1 MEHAN
6 KITLLIVDDEAE
18 IRNGLRTVIPWES
31 YSISLIGTASNG
43 KEALEIIEKYHPD
56 MVITDIKM
64 PKMDGLE
71 LVKQAK
77 KANFSSAFVILSGFD
92 NFEYARS
99 AIKYGV
105 KDYLLKPVII
115 SELLDIVIR
124 LTKEIQSKRIS
135 LENELATL
143 QSLHDVKTSIRQN
156 QLVRELLHHELDV
169 SELDKII
176 QEHSWP
182 IKNKPSCAILFKVLP
197 PEDTF
202 EEEDI
207 EIIKNLDYLK
217 KELETR
223 LSGLNAIVYEHNE
236 HMLLMIVNR
245 PFIDTSGQDL
255 SYFIHSYIEDMLEET
270 SFQLFAA
277 IGENTQSLLDISHSY
292 QTAGQA
298 LAWYIYDEIDPII
311 HCSVLNHPA
320 PPIIKPD
327 DSILDAIL
335 QNNIKKV
342 TEHLDLYFKELQYI
356 PNPPP
361 NYIYS
366 MCSYLI
372 ISLRN
377 SLSQYMGTPPRSF
390 SGDAYVTLQKLNS
403 FHHIYQWMKDTIYN
417 FMNELQISRVQ
428 QADPIIEKAIEY
440 IQDNIFKKIM
450 AEDVCAHI
458 GLSKSYFSTYFKSK
472 TQLNFRD
479 YVLDLKITYAQEQ
492 LKTLDTS
499 PKELAI
505 MLGYEDYRSFTRAFK
520 SRTGFSPS
528 DYRKKY
534 IPDSRE

>member
-1 MEHAN
+1 MDHTN

-43 KEALEIIEKYHPD
+43 KEALEIMQKYHPD

-64 PKMDGLE
+64 PEMDGLE
-71 LVKQAK
+71 LVNQA
-77 KANFSSAFVILSGFD
+77 NEEGLSSAFIILSGFD
-92 NFEYARS
+92 NFDYART

-105 KDYLLKPVII
+105 KDYLLKPVVIA
-115 SELLDIVIR
+115 ELTDLVIR
-124 LTKEIQSKRIS
+124 LTNDILSKRITIKTQ
-135 LENELATL
+135 LATL
-143 QSLHDVKTSIRQN
+143 QSLHDVKTSIRQD
-156 QLVRELLHHELDV
+156 QLVRELLHNELDA
-169 SELDKII
+169 SEMDNII
-176 QEHSWP
+176 AEHSWP
-182 IKNKPSCAILFKVLP
+182 IRNKPSCAVLFKVLA

-202 EEEDI
+202 EEEDV
-207 EIIKNLDYLK
+207 EIIKNLSYLK
-217 KELETR
+217 KELESR

-245 PFIDTSGQDL
+245 PFTDNSGQDL
-255 SYFIHSYIEDMLEET
+255 SEFLHGYIEDMLKKT
-270 SFQLFAA
+270 SFQIFAA
-277 IGENTQSLLDISHSY
+277 IGENTESLMDISYSY

-298 LAWYIYDEIDPII
+298 LAWYIYDNMDPVI
-311 HCSVLNHPA
+311 HYSILNHPA
-320 PPIIKPD
+320 PPVIKPD
-327 DSILDAIL
+327 GSILDAIL
-335 QNNIKKV
+335 QNDIE
-342 TEHLDLYFKELQYI
+342 TATQQLDLYLEKLQYI

-372 ISLRN
+372 INLRN
-377 SLSQYMGTPPRSF
+377 ALSQYMDTPLRSF
-390 SGDAYVTLQKLNS
+390 SGDAYVTLQKLDS
-403 FHHIYQWMKDTIYN
+403 FHDIYQWMQDTICN

-428 QADPIIEKAIEY
+428 EVDPIIEKSIAY
-440 IQDNIFKKIM
+440 IQANIFKKIM
-450 AEDVCAHI
+450 AEDVSAHI
-458 GLSKSYFSTYFKSK
+458 GLSKSYFSTYFKNK

-492 LKTLDTS
+492 LKTLETS